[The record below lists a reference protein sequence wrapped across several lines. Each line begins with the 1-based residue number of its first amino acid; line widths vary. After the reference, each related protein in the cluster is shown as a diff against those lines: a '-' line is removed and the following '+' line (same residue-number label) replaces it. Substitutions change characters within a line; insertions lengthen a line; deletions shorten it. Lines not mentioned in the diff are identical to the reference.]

1 MWEVSEGRRKSLG
14 KESLEGKYLE
24 IRKYKNLK
32 DKWTEK
38 KRKNDKTKIEI
49 ENMQNS
55 KGRRMNCKEIK
66 VRRRDMKRKN
76 GAKRMMRKER
86 NNEYVDEKRINFK

>member
-1 MWEVSEGRRKSLG
+1 MRQNIWKHGNRRISKISEQK
-14 KESLEGKYLE
+14 
-24 IRKYKNLK
+24 
-32 DKWTEK
+32 K

-76 GAKRMMRKER
+76 GAKDSSKT
-86 NNEYVDEKRINFK
+86 NDEKREKQ